1 MKVKPHK
8 IMARYRRL
16 GQEINYIKQKYQG
29 CENLF

>member
-8 IMARYRRL
+8 IMARYSRL
-16 GQEINYIKQKYQG
+16 GEEINYIKQKYQG